1 MWWAAHSRH
10 RDASQSSSMKAASF
24 FSLNFASIGFKKR
37 HSIVEKI
44 DFVDDKIFF
53 GIEKIGFVTEMI

>member
-1 MWWAAHSRH
+1 
-10 RDASQSSSMKAASF
+10 MKAASF

-44 DFVDDKIFF
+44 DFVDDRIFF